1 MILYHMSETLQLG
14 DEVKLDYKEYSDLAE
29 PFVKA
34 LNFSNDA
41 FYGMFMNAN
50 YVGNVL
56 AKYNLKGMPTHEI
69 KWATEG
75 IFEYIR
81 RKEFPEKCSRLTSIY
96 YFDDI
101 EKCKKLYTEDLEN
114 ATPEEKEKIKLFEME
129 VSGNIL
135 ECDMTLFDEALDL
148 VWDLEDPDQLEEIF
162 EIARRYFRGE
172 KGDEPVMEIISD
184 GIAVAKRDI
193 TELLKG

>member
-14 DEVKLDYKEYSDLAE
+14 DEIKLDYKEYSDLAE

-34 LNFSNDA
+34 LNFSYDA
-41 FYGMFMNAN
+41 FYGMFMNAS
-50 YVGNVL
+50 YVGSVL

-101 EKCKKLYTEDLEN
+101 EKCQKLYTEDWEN

-135 ECDMTLFDEALDL
+135 ECDMTLFDEAFDL
-148 VWDLEDPDQLEEIF
+148 VWDLEHPDQLEVIF

>member
-34 LNFSNDA
+34 LNFSYDA

-81 RKEFPEKCSRLTSIY
+81 RKEFPEKCNRLNSIY

-101 EKCKKLYTEDLEN
+101 DKCKKLYTEDWEN
-114 ATPEEKEKIKLFEME
+114 DTPEEKEKIKLFEME
-129 VSGNIL
+129 VFGNIL
-135 ECDMTLFDEALDL
+135 ECDMTLFDEAFDL
-148 VWDLEDPDQLEEIF
+148 VWELEHPDQLEEIF
-162 EIARRYFRGE
+162 EIARKYFRGE

-184 GIAVAKRDI
+184 GKAVAKKDI
-193 TELLKG
+193 TDLLKG

>member
-34 LNFSNDA
+34 LNFSYDA

-81 RKEFPEKCSRLTSIY
+81 RKEFPEKCNRLNSIY

-101 EKCKKLYTEDLEN
+101 DKCKKLYTEDWEN
-114 ATPEEKEKIKLFEME
+114 ATPEEK
-129 VSGNIL
+129 
-135 ECDMTLFDEALDL
+135 
-148 VWDLEDPDQLEEIF
+148 
-162 EIARRYFRGE
+162 
-172 KGDEPVMEIISD
+172 
-184 GIAVAKRDI
+184 
-193 TELLKG
+193 

>member
-1 MILYHMSETLQLG
+1 MSETLQLG

-34 LNFSNDA
+34 LNFSYDA

-81 RKEFPEKCSRLTSIY
+81 RKEFP
-96 YFDDI
+96 